1 MTVSSREKT
10 LTSIEELGESKLYT
24 MTYYADYQ
32 LDSLLERGVKS
43 DSDFYHLVSK
53 KIAGSTVQGSFEGI
67 GCSAFTA
74 ITENGNHV
82 YGRNF
87 DYLMDMGIVVI
98 KTKPKEGYASIG
110 IANLGFVDVGQNDVS
125 KDNYR
130 MLAAPYLC
138 MDGMNEKGL
147 AISVL
152 SLDGDPTRQDTG
164 KTKINTVI
172 AIRMILDKAS
182 KVDEAIKLL
191 SQYDM
196 QSNGD
201 TKSYHFLMQDQSGVS
216 KLIEYVNNEMIV
228 NHTNLAT
235 NFYVSPVQNGLGH
248 GYDRYDI
255 LQQTWNASG
264 GIISEKDCMTLL
276 KNVAQEPGI
285 RLTSETQWSVV
296 YNLDKLKAKVAVRRN
311 YNEWFDFEL

>member
-10 LTSIEELGESKLYT
+10 LTSIEELGDSKLYT
-24 MTYYADYQ
+24 MTYYADYH

-43 DSDFYHLVSK
+43 DSDFYHLVSEN
-53 KIAGSTVQGSFEGI
+53 IAGATVQGNFEGI

-74 ITENGNHV
+74 ITEDGDHV

-98 KTKPKEGYASIG
+98 KTKPKEGYASTG

-125 KDNYR
+125 KENYR
-130 MLAAPYLC
+130 LLAAPYLC

-152 SLDGDPTRQDTG
+152 SLDGIPTRQNTG

-172 AIRMILDKAS
+172 AIRMVLDKAS
-182 KVDEAIKLL
+182 TVDEAIKML

-196 QSNGD
+196 QSCGD
-201 TKSYHFLMQDQSGVS
+201 TKSYHFLLHDRTGVS
-216 KLIEYVNNEMIV
+216 KLIEYVNGEMIV
-228 NHTNLAT
+228 NTTNIAT
-235 NFYVSPVQNGLGH
+235 NFYVSPIQNGLGH

-264 GIISEKDCMTLL
+264 GILSEKDCMTLL
-276 KNVAQEPGI
+276 QKVAQEPGVS
-285 RLTSETQWSVV
+285 LTSETQWSVV
-296 YNLDKLKAKVAVRRN
+296 YNLDKQKAKVAVRRN
-311 YNEWFDFEL
+311 YNKWFDI